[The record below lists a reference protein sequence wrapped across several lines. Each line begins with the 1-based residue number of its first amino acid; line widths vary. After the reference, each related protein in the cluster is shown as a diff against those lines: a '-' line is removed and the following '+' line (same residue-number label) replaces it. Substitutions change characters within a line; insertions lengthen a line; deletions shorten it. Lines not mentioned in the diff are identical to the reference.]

1 MYSILKLFIII
12 IISYVLISF
21 IFNKIEHYI
30 TLTVGYNNIS
40 VPNYTIPNIF
50 DNDISQINSI
60 FKNLIKDE
68 NFDKTNFKEHNPN
81 IPFPLT
87 EQIKLFILN
96 YLHANINRMRGHD
109 IVIPGNF
116 NNLYYK
122 DIENDRIFIFNTSVI
137 DNTRFISI
145 NLQVKIKIKNIKDFL
160 QNYDKNTVEENINY
174 IQIIQNN
181 VDIELLSLRI
191 DEQMFAKF
199 TYSGIDSLQ
208 PNMYQ
213 LKNRLS
219 LMHPYITSNKDM
231 TIT

>member
-1 MYSILKLFIII
+1 
-12 IISYVLISF
+12 
-21 IFNKIEHYI
+21 
-30 TLTVGYNNIS
+30 
-40 VPNYTIPNIF
+40 
-50 DNDISQINSI
+50 
-60 FKNLIKDE
+60 
-68 NFDKTNFKEHNPN
+68 
-81 IPFPLT
+81 
-87 EQIKLFILN
+87 
-96 YLHANINRMRGHD
+96 MRGHD

-199 TYSGIDSLQ
+199 TYPGIDSLQ

-213 LKNRLS
+213 LKNRLG
-219 LMHPYITSNKDM
+219 LMYPYITSNKDM

>member
-1 MYSILKLFIII
+1 MYSILRLFIII

-145 NLQVKIKIKNIKDFL
+145 NLQVKIKIKNIKDSVRDCL
-160 QNYDKNTVEENINY
+160 ERYPKPYPKIMRNITENINML
-174 IQIIQNN
+174 IKG
-181 VDIELLSLRI
+181 
-191 DEQMFAKF
+191 A
-199 TYSGIDSLQ
+199 
-208 PNMYQ
+208 
-213 LKNRLS
+213 
-219 LMHPYITSNKDM
+219 
-231 TIT
+231 